1 MHPIARYRL
10 ARGMTQTQ
18 LGQAVGVSLTS
29 VQGWELRG
37 SRPHPNRLA
46 KLAEVLGVEPLV
58 LLDEIAAWQAR
69 QAGQGKNVAA

>member
-1 MHPIARYRL
+1 MHPITRYRL

-18 LGQAVGVSLTS
+18 LGQAVGVSLNA
-29 VQGWELRG
+29 VQGWEQRG
-37 SRPHPNRLA
+37 ARPYPGRLT

-69 QAGQGKNVAA
+69 QGKEAAA